1 MEQRGASPSQIGFV
15 FSNPIPRQ
23 SISQMGSFFRIAPN
37 PAPRRSARL
46 EPLDRQN
53 FVIRLVS
60 RIAARIVPILTLAA
74 LLAPA
79 ATPSLDDTLKAIEK
93 RYNHADSL
101 KLDFSELYTAA
112 HRPSQN
118 ESGVLYLRKP
128 GRMRW
133 EYSNPAGKLFLAD
146 GKNAWLYTPEN
157 HHAEKT
163 PLKMSED
170 MRAPL
175 AFLLGKLDFHRDF
188 KSFETHKDAAGAEW
202 ILALAKNQNL
212 PYTQVEFLAS
222 PEGQIQR
229 IRVTNQD
236 QSKLEYAF
244 SNEKLNAPT
253 TPNQFVF
260 TPPAGT
266 EVVEAQP

>member
-1 MEQRGASPSQIGFV
+1 
-15 FSNPIPRQ
+15 
-23 SISQMGSFFRIAPN
+23 MGSFFRIAPK
-37 PAPRRSARL
+37 PAPRGSARL

-53 FVIRLVS
+53 FVIHLV
-60 RIAARIVPILTLAA
+60 ARIVPILTLAA

-79 ATPSLDDTLKAIEK
+79 ATPSLDDTLKAIEL

-101 KLDFSELYTAA
+101 KLNFSELYTAA
-112 HRPSQN
+112 HRPAQT

-133 EYSNPAGKLFLAD
+133 EYSSPAGKLFLAD
-146 GKNAWLYTPEN
+146 GKYTWLYTPEN
-157 HHAEKT
+157 HRADKT

-188 KSFETHKDAAGAEW
+188 KSFESHKDATGALW
-202 ILALAKNQNL
+202 ILAFAKKDNL
-212 PYTQVEFLAS
+212 PYTEVEFLAT
-222 PEGQIQR
+222 PEGEIQR

-244 SNEKLNAPT
+244 SKEQLNAPVS
-253 TPNQFVF
+253 QKLFVF
-260 TPPAGT
+260 TPPPGT

>member
-1 MEQRGASPSQIGFV
+1 
-15 FSNPIPRQ
+15 
-23 SISQMGSFFRIAPN
+23 
-37 PAPRRSARL
+37 L
-46 EPLDRQN
+46 KPLDRQT
-53 FVIRLVS
+53 FVIRL
-60 RIAARIVPILTLAA
+60 AARIVPILTLAA

-101 KLDFSELYTAA
+101 KLDFSEVYVAA
-112 HRPSQN
+112 HRPAQN

-157 HHAEKT
+157 HRAEKT

-188 KSFETHKDAAGAEW
+188 KSFETHKDANGAEW

-212 PYTQVEFLAS
+212 PYTQVEFLAT
-222 PEGQIQR
+222 PEGEIQR

-236 QSKLEYAF
+236 QSKLEYTF
-244 SNEKLNAPT
+244 SNEQMNAPT
-253 TPNQFVF
+253 APKLFVF
-260 TPPAGT
+260 SPPAGT

>member
-1 MEQRGASPSQIGFV
+1 
-15 FSNPIPRQ
+15 
-23 SISQMGSFFRIAPN
+23 MGSFLRIAPK

-46 EPLDRQN
+46 KPLDRQS
-53 FVIRLVS
+53 FVIRL
-60 RIAARIVPILTLAA
+60 AARIVPILTLAA

-79 ATPSLDDTLKAIEK
+79 ATPSLDDTLKAIENH
-93 RYNHADSL
+93 YNHADSL
-101 KLDFSELYTAA
+101 KLDFSELYVTA
-112 HRPSQN
+112 HRPAQN

-133 EYSNPAGKLFLAD
+133 EYSSPAGKLFLAD
-146 GKNAWLYTPEN
+146 GKNAWLYTPES
-157 HHAEKT
+157 HRAEKS
-163 PLKMSED
+163 PLKMSDD

-212 PYTQVEFLAS
+212 PYTQVEFLAT
-222 PEGQIQR
+222 PEGQIHQ
-229 IRVTNQD
+229 IRVTNAD
-236 QSKLEYAF
+236 QSKLEYTF
-244 SNEKLNAPT
+244 SNEKLNVPT

-260 TPPAGT
+260 SAPVGT